1 MQAVMAGDFVIAQF
15 RFLTDLLLVH
25 GYWSYLRICKV
36 VVYFFYK
43 NLTFTLTQFWFT
55 IQCGFSVQRY
65 YDNWFQTSVLDHFVA
80 ISSSSAQNS
89 SGKIFGVWDENVYF
103 VVYVLMSTFYFYFTL
118 LFDPVVA
125 LLGDFIYQ
133 GVQRWFSPYNYQIV
147 QEIHKH
153 EPGDGRTQMLEME
166 IVTSLHL
173 KLAQL
178 PREISKHT
186 RFAFDSPGYESFFAA
201 QFGIYAPQ
209 KAWDVARR
217 ASMRSKPRIGKK
229 N

>member
-1 MQAVMAGDFVIAQF
+1 MQAVMASDFVIAQF

-36 VVYFFYK
+36 MDVSASLSKKYPEIYKEGMRIVFFTWRVVAIWAF
-43 NLTFTLTQFWFT
+43 
-55 IQCGFSVQRY
+55 FSVLQ
-65 YDNWFQTSVLDHFVA
+65 SLVLYHFMA

-89 SGKIFGVWDENVYF
+89 SGKSLAYGMSAQWLLLENVYF
-103 VVYVLMSTFYFYFTL
+103 VIYVLMSTLYFYFTL
-118 LFDPVVA
+118 LFVPVVA

-166 IVTSLHL
+166 IGNQLTPEEARSLAI
-173 KLAQL
+173 AQL
-178 PREISKHT
+178 HEKYRNILGC
-186 RFAFDSPGYESFFAA
+186 F
-201 QFGIYAPQ
+201 
-209 KAWDVARR
+209 
-217 ASMRSKPRIGKK
+217 
-229 N
+229 